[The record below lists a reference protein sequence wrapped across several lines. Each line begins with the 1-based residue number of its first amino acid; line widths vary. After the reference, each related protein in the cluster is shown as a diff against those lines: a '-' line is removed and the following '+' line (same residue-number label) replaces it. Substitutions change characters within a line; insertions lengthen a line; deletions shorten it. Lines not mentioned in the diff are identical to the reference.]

1 MSHLRISVTFMISL
15 AVAVVA
21 AKAEPTANPLLA
33 VDQNRAAVVE
43 RIVGEWGGELAR
55 SSSGIS
61 AEQLTDML
69 NAMRSDHLLAA
80 SLIGSLQGLRDVLA
94 NALTAH
100 AKVQTKALGDAG
112 DDVVYTPVTPCRLV
126 DTRNAFAAVYQGA
139 GAFTGGEIRNYAV
152 QGGNG
157 VCLSQLPGG
166 LNPSAVQLQ
175 VFGIL
180 VNGGASG
187 DVEILPQGSTF
198 GSTATLVYLGNVLLT
213 SASTTARINLAN
225 NQVGVQVR
233 GGGANVAIDVVGYF
247 KAPAATALDCTTIQ
261 NNGTLNP
268 LSFNTIGADCPAG
281 YKLTGG
287 GCHWFNLDGSSAT
300 GNQVIVNHDTQKRDP
315 TLGFLNGWSCRMTNN
330 DLTTT
335 FTMGTCSVCCRVPG
349 Q

>member
-1 MSHLRISVTFMISL
+1 MQAPKAVAARLTASESRTISSSLASKPAIRPAASATLSAIVCMGVPLQIVLPDCTFMQSVRRSRVRLQRTRALIL
-15 AVAVVA
+15 R
-21 AKAEPTANPLLA
+21 N
-33 VDQNRAAVVE
+33 QRRAAN
-43 RIVGEWGGELAR
+43 R
-55 SSSGIS
+55 
-61 AEQLTDML
+61 Q
-69 NAMRSDHLLAA
+69 RSDHLLAA

-175 VFGIL
+175 VFGIP

-247 KAPAATALDCTTIQ
+247 KPPAGTVQPAAILWVAKSGGNYTSIQ
-261 NNGTLNP
+261 SAIN
-268 LSFNTIGADCPAG
+268 AAAAVA
-281 YKLTGG
+281 
-287 GCHWFNLDGSSAT
+287 SAT
-300 GNQVIVNHDTQKRDP
+300 QPYLVKIAPGTYTEQV
-315 TLGFLNGWSCRMTNN
+315 TLK
-330 DLTTT
+330 D
-335 FTMGTCSVCCRVPG
+335 
-349 Q
+349 

>member
-94 NALTAH
+94 
-100 AKVQTKALGDAG
+100 KVQTKALGDAG
-112 DDVVYTPVTPCRLV
+112 NDAVYTPVTPCR
-126 DTRNAFAAVYQGA
+126 
-139 GAFTGGEIRNYAV
+139 
-152 QGGNG
+152 
-157 VCLSQLPGG
+157 
-166 LNPSAVQLQ
+166 
-175 VFGIL
+175 
-180 VNGGASG
+180 
-187 DVEILPQGSTF
+187 
-198 GSTATLVYLGNVLLT
+198 
-213 SASTTARINLAN
+213 
-225 NQVGVQVR
+225 
-233 GGGANVAIDVVGYF
+233 
-247 KAPAATALDCTTIQ
+247 
-261 NNGTLNP
+261 
-268 LSFNTIGADCPAG
+268 
-281 YKLTGG
+281 
-287 GCHWFNLDGSSAT
+287 
-300 GNQVIVNHDTQKRDP
+300 
-315 TLGFLNGWSCRMTNN
+315 MTNN
-330 DLTTT
+330 DSTTT